1 MALAARTK
9 LGLHYA
15 GEARPKKE
23 WATLRE
29 AAVLT
34 GSYVA
39 TDHMLVEDVS
49 DVCLLFEYTQGS
61 LTSFEYIVEHS
72 MDATVWI
79 KEGQIEPAEP
89 IVDTAPNHTFADD
102 DNYELVFPVPAKFVR
117 ARVKGTGTVT
127 GSSLAIT
134 AVGVN

>member
-1 MALAARTK
+1 MALATNNK
-9 LGLHYA
+9 LGLNYA

-29 AAVLT
+29 AAILT

-39 TDHMLVEDVS
+39 SDHMLVEDFS

-72 MDATVWI
+72 LDGTVWF

-89 IVDTAPNHTFADD
+89 IEDTAPNHTFLDD
-102 DNYELVFPVPAKFVR
+102 DNYELVFPVPARFVR
-117 ARVKGTGTVT
+117 VRAKGTGTVT